1 MLKTALLF
9 FLSLGAAGAL
19 MAAAAD
25 EVKKAETEWADAVK
39 RQDMAALNRILSDD
53 LVYTH
58 STGIIDSKS
67 EYLNK
72 MKSGAQKYEAIEH
85 SDTKIR
91 TYGDDTGVV
100 NTRVRMAGATKGVPF
115 NNQLLMTHVWVKKD
129 GRWQLVAHQT
139 TLLP

>member
-1 MLKTALLF
+1 MLKIALLF
-9 FLSLGAAGAL
+9 SVGVLIAGAL
-19 MAAAAD
+19 LGAAAD
-25 EVKKAETEWADAVK
+25 EVRQAETQWADAVK
-39 RQDMAALNRILSDD
+39 RQDMAALSRMLADD

-58 STGIIDSKS
+58 STGVIDTKAD
-67 EYLNK
+67 YLNK

-85 SDTKIR
+85 SDTNIR

-100 NTRVRMAGATKGVPF
+100 NTRVRMAGATKGTPF
-115 NNQLLMTHVWVKKD
+115 NNQLLMTHVWIKKD